1 MGVKRQIL
9 FFSTLANFSNFQ
21 DDRKAMGFRG
31 TSFLLNRRES
41 RNLFRNS
48 VGRGKRADFV
58 KRVRGGLYK
67 FLVEVNLFAVRDR
80 KSKLDIN

>member
-1 MGVKRQIL
+1 MKRQIL

-21 DDRKAMGFRG
+21 DDRKPMG
-31 TSFLLNRRES
+31 FLLNRRES